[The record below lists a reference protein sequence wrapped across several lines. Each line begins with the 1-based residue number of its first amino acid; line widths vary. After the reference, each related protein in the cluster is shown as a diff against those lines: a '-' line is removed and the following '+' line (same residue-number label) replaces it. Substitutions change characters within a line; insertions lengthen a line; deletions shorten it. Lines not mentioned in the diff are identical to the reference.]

1 MSLLTHLADV
11 SECPASFLEL
21 CGASKL
27 FVLVMFASGIRVSA
41 ELSSPFSSLG
51 REFLADTC
59 IFFSCLCVFS
69 KSFQYTLRR
78 GVFSEHLEK
87 DKTIHVDLISI
98 LLCLPSTKI
107 SVFLIFEVLKLFTF
121 QFYWIY
127 NTEKCSFRLNLF

>member
-59 IFFSCLCVFS
+59 IFFSCLCVSTHSNLLFQVLEFCQS
-69 KSFQYTLRR
+69 PYYPTSFQ
-78 GVFSEHLEK
+78 FQ
-87 DKTIHVDLISI
+87 II
-98 LLCLPSTKI
+98 L
-107 SVFLIFEVLKLFTF
+107 F
-121 QFYWIY
+121 
-127 NTEKCSFRLNLF
+127 SFRIFLQVPF